1 MIDTPTVPV
10 NEALDEAVHLVY
22 EEHLKMRDGLDY
34 KQLAAVIPY
43 LEASKR
49 IFLMGMGR
57 SGLMMQAAAMRLM
70 HLGYEA
76 YVVGETT
83 TPAILNGDLLI
94 AGSGSGSTTSI
105 VNAATTAKQEG
116 ASVVAITTNPDS
128 RLADLADQIVIIP
141 AAQKNKQEAAVSK
154 QYAGSL
160 FEQSLLLVTDALIQV
175 LWQAGGKTADE
186 LWKRHSNLE

>member
-1 MIDTPTVPV
+1 MINTPNIPL
-10 NEALDEAVHLVY
+10 NEALDEAVHLIY
-22 EEHLKMRDGLDY
+22 QEHLKMREGLDY

-83 TPAILNGDLLI
+83 TPAIAQGDLLL

-105 VNAATTAKQEG
+105 VNAAKTAKRE
-116 ASVVAITTNPDS
+116 AAKVVAITTNPES
-128 RLADLADQIVIIP
+128 LLADLADQVLLIP
-141 AAQKNKQEAAVSK
+141 AAEKNKQEEAISK

-175 LWQAGGKTADE
+175 LWHAGGKTADE